1 MGFLTLPQRN
11 QTVDRS
17 HPLLRDDGPAFT
29 CRGRAGRRGG
39 FGAVGLDGAVVA
51 WGAAGHL
58 QWNFQKRAVGPV
70 HNQVGSDVETVT
82 AEKYADAQ
90 MAGSAR
96 TGQGRAAGVGKT
108 ERLCRGRRGGSRH
121 AAKEPCGNSLRDTLL
136 CLSLGP
142 DEPSLSAG
150 HGGERQWSKRSGCFC
165 ASKYKQVDGVNVP
178 CKGRKG
184 NLREARENHGLPR
197 KYFCLILNFEE
208 KHT

>member
-17 HPLLRDDGPAFT
+17 HPLLRDDRPAFT
-29 CRGRAGRRGG
+29 CRGRAGRIGG
-39 FGAVGLDGAVVA
+39 FGAVGLDRAVVA

-96 TGQGRAAGVGKT
+96 G
-108 ERLCRGRRGGSRH
+108 RGREDGEVVPGEARRLPARREGTVW
-121 AAKEPCGNSLRDTLL
+121 KQL
-136 CLSLGP
+136 
-142 DEPSLSAG
+142 AG
-150 HGGERQWSKRSGCFC
+150 H
-165 ASKYKQVDGVNVP
+165 AP
-178 CKGRKG
+178 
-184 NLREARENHGLPR
+184 LPVAG
-197 KYFCLILNFEE
+197 
-208 KHT
+208 TG

>member
-17 HPLLRDDGPAFT
+17 HPLLRDDRPAFA
-29 CRGRAGRRGG
+29 CRGLAGRIGG

-70 HNQVGSDVETVT
+70 HKQVGSDVETVA

-90 MAGSAR
+90 MAGSADR
-96 TGQGRAAGVGKT
+96 PRRARPGSGRLRGCAGG
-108 ERLCRGRRGGSRH
+108 GRGGSRH

-136 CLSLGP
+136 CLSLVP
-142 DEPSLSAG
+142 DEPSLSVG
-150 HGGERQWSKRSGCFC
+150 HGGEKQWSKRSGCFC

-178 CKGRKG
+178 CEGRKG

>member
-11 QTVDRS
+11 QTIDRS
-17 HPLLRDDGPAFT
+17 HPLLRDDRPAFT

-70 HNQVGSDVETVT
+70 HKQVGSDVETVT

-96 TGQGRAAGVGKT
+96 TGQGARAGVGKT
-108 ERLCRGRRGGSRH
+108 ERWCRGRAGRLPARREGTVWKR
-121 AAKEPCGNSLRDTLL
+121 L
-136 CLSLGP
+136 
-142 DEPSLSAG
+142 AG
-150 HGGERQWSKRSGCFC
+150 H
-165 ASKYKQVDGVNVP
+165 AP
-178 CKGRKG
+178 
-184 NLREARENHGLPR
+184 LPVAG
-197 KYFCLILNFEE
+197 
-208 KHT
+208 TG